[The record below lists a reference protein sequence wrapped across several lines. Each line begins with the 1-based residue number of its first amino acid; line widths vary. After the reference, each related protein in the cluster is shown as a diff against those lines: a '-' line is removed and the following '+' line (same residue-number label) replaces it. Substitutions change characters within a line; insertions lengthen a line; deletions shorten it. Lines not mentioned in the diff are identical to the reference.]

1 MSNRKKFGIAV
12 LIAIIL
18 HFIVLSMRVQQQ
30 EGKGNADKKPQSSKV
45 TEFIPKQQKV
55 NIKQKVETGEGRKKL
70 TKKLD
75 NNCEDGLYYIGVGFT
90 NNWLDAVTKIAQG
103 YSADRAGLKIG
114 DVLRGFY
121 DAKMGNGL
129 LPIFKLTRGEE
140 GDPVTLLLY
149 RDGVGELK
157 LSMVREKI
165 CTKGKKD
172 E

>member
-1 MSNRKKFGIAV
+1 MSNQKKFGIAV

-18 HFIVLSMRVQQQ
+18 HFIVLSMRVQKQ
-30 EGKGNADKKPQSSKV
+30 EGKGNADKKPQSTKV

-55 NIKQKVETGEGRKKL
+55 NIKHKVETGEGRKKL

-75 NNCEDGLYYIGVGFT
+75 NNCEDGLYYVGVGFM
-90 NNWLDAVTKIAQG
+90 NNWVNAVTQLAKG
-103 YSADRAGLKIG
+103 YSADRAGLKVG

-121 DAKMGNGL
+121 DAKLGKGL
-129 LPIFKLTRGEE
+129 LPIDKITDGKE
-140 GDPVTLLLY
+140 GDALTLLLY
-149 RDGVGELK
+149 RDGVGEMK